1 MALAAVSAWPAGLAA
16 QEEPIRIGFSMAL
29 TGGLAGAGKPALIAM
44 EIWRD
49 DVNAAGGLLGRQ
61 VELVYYDDQ
70 TQPANVPK
78 IYTKLLNVDNV
89 DLVVSGYGTNM
100 IAPAMPIIMRK
111 GMVFMSLFGLGANEQ
126 FNYDR
131 YFQIMPAGPEPKED
145 WSRPFIE
152 LATEQ
157 GLETIALVGAD
168 AEFSQNAL
176 DGARTNAKAAGLE
189 IVYDKSYPPNTADF
203 TPVIRAIQAT
213 NPDVVFV
220 GSYPPDSAGMVRAAN
235 ELEPRDQ
242 AVRRRHGRA
251 AVRDAC
257 RPASGR
263 CSTASSTTT
272 SGCPSRRSTSPA
284 SRSSWPSTR
293 SAPRARAST
302 RSATTCRRSP
312 TPTCRCWARRSRRW
326 ARSTRQA
333 LAGHIRDHEF
343 ETVVGPVKFGPNG
356 EWATSRVLMVQ
367 FQNIEN
373 GELEQFKHAGKRVVL
388 LPEAMEVGRAHVPLH
403 RRQRNSAR
411 RRQARP
417 ETSGDGAA
425 PERDR
430 LGPAARRLLRGG
442 GARPRDRL
450 RPARHRQHRPSGL
463 RDRRLLRRLHAQR
476 RASASTRC

>member
-1 MALAAVSAWPAGLAA
+1 MIRTLLTGASRRSLLRRASLAAAVALAAVSAWPAGLAA

-145 WSRPFIE
+145 WSRPFIQ

-189 IVYDKSYPPNTADF
+189 IVYDESYPPNTADF

-235 ELEPRDQ
+235 ELKLDTKLFGGGMVGLQFATLQTSLGPLLNGIVNYDFWVPEPTLDFPGIQ
-242 AVRRRHGRA
+242 EFLVKYQERA
-251 AVRDAC
+251 AGQGVDPLGHYLPPFAYAYMQVLGDAVE
-257 RPASGR
+257 AVGSLD
-263 CSTASSTTT
+263 
-272 SGCPSRRSTSPA
+272 
-284 SRSSWPSTR
+284 
-293 SAPRARAST
+293 
-302 RSATTCRRSP
+302 
-312 TPTCRCWARRSRRW
+312 
-326 ARSTRQA
+326 QEA

-388 LPEAMEVGRAHVPLH
+388 LPEEWK
-403 RRQRNSAR
+403 
-411 RRQARP
+411 
-417 ETSGDGAA
+417 SGELVF
-425 PERDR
+425 PYT
-430 LGPAARRLLRGG
+430 AARE
-442 GARPRDRL
+442 
-450 RPARHRQHRPSGL
+450 
-463 RDRRLLRRLHAQR
+463 
-476 RASASTRC
+476 